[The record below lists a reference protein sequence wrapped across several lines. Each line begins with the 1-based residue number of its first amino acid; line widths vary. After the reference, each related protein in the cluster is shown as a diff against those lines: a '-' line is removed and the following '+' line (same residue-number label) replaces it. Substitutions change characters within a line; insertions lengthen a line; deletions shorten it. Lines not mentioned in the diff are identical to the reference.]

1 MEKIIKWIKK
11 NIGLTIVFGLTIVLF
26 IILLVIFINLLTGGS
41 SNKYGN
47 RIEGIEEVKI
57 INDIYDGIKT
67 ELMDTNLV
75 EEASVRLQ
83 GKIIYTTIVL
93 KSDTTV
99 DKAKELAGST
109 LDNYSDEEL
118 SFYDFSFFLKWKG
131 EESDIV
137 ITGNKHH
144 GLETI
149 AWIKS

>member
-57 INDIYDGIKT
+57 SNDIYDGIKT